1 MIEIGNTLRE
11 ARTRQGLSIHDAE
24 EATKIRTRYLQALE
38 EEDFE
43 VIPGSTFVMGFMR
56 TYASYLGLDADMLV
70 EEYRNRYDPRYL
82 DAHRLPTTRVR
93 TRSARPPSSRSNY
106 VVVAILALIIILV
119 LAWIGW
125 GNRTKSPATM
135 ETPST
140 TTTRSVSTTTLSGAA
155 VTDATTA
162 VTTTA
167 TTGEGAGDASEGD
180 NHAQDQGELTVV
192 VEAQNDRCYLMVR
205 EDSGSGRTL
214 YSQTL
219 NENEEVTFTTDDV
232 LWMNIANPS
241 AVVLVINGSRH
252 EVPEPYGIFKVTA
265 AGLERL

>member
-56 TYASYLGLDADMLV
+56 TYASYLGLDEDMLV
-70 EEYRNRYDPRYL
+70 EEYRNRYDPGFL
-82 DAHRLPTTRVR
+82 DAHRLPTARVR
-93 TRSARPPSSRSNY
+93 PRSARLPTSRSNY

-125 GNRTKSPATM
+125 GNQAKSPATM
-135 ETPST
+135 EKPST
-140 TTTRSVSTTTLSGAA
+140 TTTRPAGTTALSGAA
-155 VTDATTA
+155 ATDATAT
-162 VTTTA
+162 VTGAT
-167 TTGEGAGDASEGD
+167 TTGEGAGDAPGGD
-180 NHAQDQGELTVV
+180 NQGQGQGELTVV
-192 VEAQNDRCYLMVR
+192 VAAQNDRCYLMVR
-205 EDSGSGRTL
+205 EDSGSGSTL

-232 LWMNIANPS
+232 LWMNIGNPS
-241 AVVLVINGSRH
+241 AIVLVINGSRH

-265 AGLERL
+265 TGLERL